1 MGAIVFTKNIWS
13 YGAVFMDRIKVE
25 RITEEDV
32 KKRGI
37 SSWGVWEKEP
47 SEFDWEYTSEEHCYI
62 IEGKARISTVKGDIE
77 IEEGDFVI
85 FPVGLKC
92 RWKVEKGIRKYYDFR

>member
-1 MGAIVFTKNIWS
+1 MKTIEK
-13 YGAVFMDRIKVE
+13 K
-25 RITEEDV
+25 RITRDELD
-32 KKRGI
+32 KRGI

-62 IEGKARISTVKGDIE
+62 IEGKAEISSADGTMV
-77 IEEGDFVI
+77 IEEGDYVV

-92 RWKVEKGIRKYYDFR
+92 RWKVERPLRKYYELR